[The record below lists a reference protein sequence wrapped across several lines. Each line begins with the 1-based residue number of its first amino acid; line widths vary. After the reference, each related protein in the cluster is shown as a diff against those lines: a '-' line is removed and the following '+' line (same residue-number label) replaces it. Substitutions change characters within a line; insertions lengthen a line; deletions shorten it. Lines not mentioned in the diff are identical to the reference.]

1 MKKTRRLIIISL
13 LSYPIAGLI
22 CMLLGLAANAI
33 DGLLEYWFYT
43 QFGIPPLISLA
54 FNRNVA
60 ICCLVFSINI
70 CVLVKALSYRHETD
84 STGGGQTVA
93 EDKT

>member
-1 MKKTRRLIIISL
+1 MKKTKRLIIISL

-22 CMLLGLAANAI
+22 CMLLGLAANGI
-33 DGLLEYWFYT
+33 DRLLEYWFYS
-43 QFGIPPLISLA
+43 QFGIPPLIALA

-70 CVLVKALSYRHETD
+70 CVLIKALAYRREED
-84 STGGGQTVA
+84 GDGQTGA
-93 EDKT
+93 EK

>member
-1 MKKTRRLIIISL
+1 MKKIKRLMIISL

-22 CMLLGLAANAI
+22 CLLLGLAANGI
-33 DGLLEYWFYT
+33 DSLLEYWFYS
-43 QFGIPPLISLA
+43 QLGIPPLVSLA

-70 CVLVKALSYRHETD
+70 CVLIKALTYRRETD
-84 STGGGQTVA
+84 GDGGEHTSA
-93 EDKT
+93 EN